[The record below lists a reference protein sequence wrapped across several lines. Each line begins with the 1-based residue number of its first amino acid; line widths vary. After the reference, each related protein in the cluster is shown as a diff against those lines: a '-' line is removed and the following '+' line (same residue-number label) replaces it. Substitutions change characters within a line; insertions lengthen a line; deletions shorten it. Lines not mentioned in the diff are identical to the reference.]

1 MDSMKDFPLL
11 VDCRGMVCPM
21 PIIQV
26 RLALNQSAKDDLLM
40 IYADDATFES
50 EFARFCYLAD
60 VRLLEK
66 NECGGFQE
74 YLVQV
79 LK

>member
-1 MDSMKDFPLL
+1 
-11 VDCRGMVCPM
+11 M

-26 RLALNQSAKDDLLM
+26 RLALNGMKRDDLLV
-40 IYADDATFES
+40 IYADDETFES
-50 EFARFCYLAD
+50 EFERFCYLAD
-60 VRLLEK
+60 IVLVKRHQRGEY
-66 NECGGFQE
+66 QE

>member
-1 MDSMKDFPLL
+1 MAESTDFPLL

-26 RLALNQSAKDDLLM
+26 RLALNQSTKDDLLM

-60 VRLLEK
+60 VKLIEK
-66 NECGGFQE
+66 RNRNGFQA
-74 YLVQV
+74 YTIHV